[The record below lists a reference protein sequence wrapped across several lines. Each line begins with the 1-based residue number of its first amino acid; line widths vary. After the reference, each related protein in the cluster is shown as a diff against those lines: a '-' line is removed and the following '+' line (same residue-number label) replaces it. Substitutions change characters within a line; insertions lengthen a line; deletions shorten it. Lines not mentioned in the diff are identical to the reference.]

1 MVTTNQKPTVDT
13 HKLERRENKHTTNED
28 HQSTRE
34 EIVRRRKHRRTGKH
48 LINWQYMPIANYFKC
63 QWTKCTIKKHRVT
76 DRIKREKQDSSVCYL
91 RGTHFRAK
99 THTE

>member
-48 LINWQYMPIANYFKC
+48 LINWQ
-63 QWTKCTIKKHRVT
+63 
-76 DRIKREKQDSSVCYL
+76 
-91 RGTHFRAK
+91 
-99 THTE
+99 

>member
-1 MVTTNQKPTVDT
+1 MSMTSNLEQVDRSLGQHIWTLMVTTNQKPTVDT

-48 LINWQYMPIANYFKC
+48 LINWQ
-63 QWTKCTIKKHRVT
+63 
-76 DRIKREKQDSSVCYL
+76 
-91 RGTHFRAK
+91 
-99 THTE
+99 